1 MAPNLNDDDK
11 NVKNVFNFDSTDGLD
26 ISDDVLS
33 LLNSKIQK
41 IVDQSNAR
49 IEKSRESQQ
58 KFFVEVMKLRALTM

>member
-41 IVDQSNAR
+41 IVDQSNAK
-49 IEKSRESQQ
+49 IDKSRESQQ
-58 KFFVEVMKLRALTM
+58 KLFVEVMKLRALTM

>member
-49 IEKSRESQQ
+49 IDKSRESQQ
-58 KFFVEVMKLRALTM
+58 KLFVEVMKLRALTM